1 MNHKKNHNTKQKV
14 MNNNSNSKSKGYSVI
29 DGDF

>member
-1 MNHKKNHNTKQKV
+1 MNHKKNQNNKQKV
-14 MNNNSNSKSKGYSVI
+14 INNNSKSKGYSVI